1 MRGLLERLLR
11 RRSPDEPAR
20 EHLSF
25 DHWPA
30 VVYAI
35 GDIHGCLPQLRELEA
50 MIVDD
55 AAGIAGEKWIV
66 ALGDFIDRGPQSAGV
81 LDHLMMPPPLGFT
94 RHCIAGN
101 HETMMLDYWDR
112 PNPKATWLAFGGMDT
127 LASYGIS
134 HKAATSASP
143 KAMRDILDSHVPRE
157 HYDFLADLPLTLS
170 LPAAVFV
177 HAGIRRGVPIDQQQE
192 ADVLWIRDEFF
203 DVPGNDGPLVV
214 HGHTPGTE
222 PLWLNNRI
230 CVDTGAFATGR
241 LTAVRL
247 TLQDEPR
254 FLTTEMRP

>member
-1 MRGLLERLLR
+1 MRGLLDRLLR
-11 RRSPDEPAR
+11 RPLVEPSGR
-20 EHLSF
+20 DHLSF
-25 DHWPA
+25 DRWPA

-35 GDIHGCLPQLRELEA
+35 GDIHGCLSELRTLEA
-50 MIVDD
+50 MIVAD
-55 AAGIAGEKWIV
+55 AADVAGEKWII
-66 ALGDFIDRGPQSAGV
+66 ALGDFIDRGPQSAAV
-81 LDHLMMPPPLGFT
+81 LDHLLLPPPKGFQ
-94 RHCIAGN
+94 RFCIAGN
-101 HETMMLDYWDR
+101 HETMILDYWER
-112 PNPKATWLAFGGMDT
+112 PTPNATWLAFGGLDT

-157 HYDFLADLPLTLS
+157 HHDFLADLPLTLS
-170 LPAAVFV
+170 LPSAVFV

-192 ADVLWIRDEFF
+192 SDALWIREEFF
-203 DVPGNDGPLVV
+203 DVPGDGGPLVV

-222 PLWLNNRI
+222 PLWINNRI

-254 FLTTEMRP
+254 FLTTEMKP